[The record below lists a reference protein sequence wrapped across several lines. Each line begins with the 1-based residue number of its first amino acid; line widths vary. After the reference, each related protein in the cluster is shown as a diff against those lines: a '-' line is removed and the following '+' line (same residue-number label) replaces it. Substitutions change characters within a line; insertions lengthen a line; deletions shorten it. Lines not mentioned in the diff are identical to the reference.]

1 MAELAVNYLCNV
13 SDVRKNHRR
22 QDNNSRHG
30 FILVVCR
37 WIRICACTLIPIART
52 QAALDRAQQWPGW
65 RISGLSRT
73 GTAVLGLSCGF
84 HRHGSA
90 LEFHCLRHF
99 PSWSI
104 RGHRRTVWVPQYDAN
119 SSARIRGVLPQA
131 GAWRGDDAQQQ
142 GWQERCLFPFLDLGL
157 CAAATKPA
165 DLSFKWR
172 ELRPPSGPMTFCR
185 TAKGLPSLFGK
196 PCSAGASALT
206 SLNWRC

>member
-1 MAELAVNYLCNV
+1 MSEKIIEDKITTAAMGLYSWCAGGSVFVPVFCLRPPGPKPLLPARSNGPAGGFRDCHGPELQCLDCHAVFIATEVHWNFIACGTFH
-13 SDVRKNHRR
+13 HR
-22 QDNNSRHG
+22 QS
-30 FILVVCR
+30 
-37 WIRICACTLIPIART
+37 
-52 QAALDRAQQWPGW
+52 AAID
-65 RISGLSRT
+65 GLSGFRIMTRT
-73 GTAVLGLSCGF
+73 VP
-84 HRHGSA
+84 
-90 LEFHCLRHF
+90 LEFE
-99 PSWSI
+99 
-104 RGHRRTVWVPQYDAN
+104 
-119 SSARIRGVLPQA
+119 GVLPQA
-131 GAWRGDDAQQQ
+131 GAGRGDDAQQQ